1 MTSIDVTEIIKSSSS
16 SLNQPLRKK
25 PRFDEGATSSSGA
38 SSSGQPRPEDILAAL
53 EAEQSTFVAL
63 DDVQVKKL
71 VTQLEKK
78 MRINREQRVKN
89 PDDPQKFM
97 ESEIELDKAIQEMHS
112 LASQPDLYVSFVEI
126 NGVEIL
132 LQLLGHENTDIV
144 CATLSLLRELTDD
157 DVMDEGEEGAAELIE
172 SLVSGSIVTTLL
184 ACVERLDETIK
195 DEADGVHNA
204 LSVIDNMIGFRVEI
218 TEECVKHGFTV
229 WLLKRCFQKGAFDA
243 NKMFASELLSVILQ
257 TSDNAKAKLTDKIDG
272 IDILLRAIA
281 VFKKNDPASV
291 DEREY
296 MENLFNSLCAALM
309 FPANR
314 KKFLDGEGLQLMNL
328 MLREKKQARQS
339 ALKVLNHA
347 TSGKEGIE
355 NCNKLVEMLGLR
367 TIFPL
372 FMRTPSKTKR
382 KDTTP
387 DEHEE
392 HVCTI
397 LSSLLAAC
405 SETHRDRIV
414 QKFVEHEHEKVDRA
428 VELFLKYKEKVQ
440 RFELKK
446 KRLSQE
452 AGTSSED
459 DDPDR
464 DYLDKLDN
472 GLYTLQRLTL
482 ILGDVAVCV
491 ESARLR
497 EEKLFQM
504 KMSNNRLDLM
514 LVPII
519 QEYSDNLGD
528 DATLEQERVLVM
540 ISRIENFYK

>member
-16 SLNQPLRKK
+16 SLNHPLRKK
-25 PRFDEGATSSSGA
+25 PRFDDGESSS
-38 SSSGQPRPEDILAAL
+38 SSSAQPRPEDILAAL
-53 EAEQSTFVAL
+53 EAEQSNFVAL
-63 DDVQVKKL
+63 DEAQVKKL
-71 VTQLEKK
+71 VSQLEKK
-78 MRINREQRVKN
+78 TRINREQRVKN

-112 LASQPDLYVSFVEI
+112 LASQPDLYGTFVEV
-126 NGVEIL
+126 NGVEVL

-157 DVMDEGEEGAAELIE
+157 DVINEGEDGAEELIE
-172 SLVSGSIVTTLL
+172 SLKSGSIITTLS
-184 ACVERLDETIK
+184 ACVERLDESIK

-204 LSVIDNMIGFRVEI
+204 LGVIDNMVGFRVEI
-218 TEECVKHGFTV
+218 TEDCVKHGFMV

-257 TSDNAKAKLTDKIDG
+257 SSDNAKAKLTEKVDG

-296 MENLFNSLCAALM
+296 MENLFNSLCASLM
-309 FPANR
+309 HPPNR

-347 TSGKEGIE
+347 TSGEEGIE

-405 SETHRDRIV
+405 SETHRQRIV

-446 KRLSQE
+446 KRQAQE
-452 AGTSSED
+452 PSTSED
-459 DDPDR
+459 DPDSA
-464 DYLDKLDN
+464 YLDKMDN

-482 ILGDVAVCV
+482 ILGEVAVSM

-504 KMSNNRLDLM
+504 KLSNNRLDL
-514 LVPII
+514 LLGPII
-519 QEYSDNLGD
+519 QEYADNLGD
-528 DATLEQERVLVM
+528 DATLEQERVMVM
-540 ISRIENFYK
+540 LTKIEEFYK

>member
-1 MTSIDVTEIIKSSSS
+1 MTSIDVTEIIKSSTS
-16 SLNQPLRKK
+16 SLYQPARKK
-25 PRFDEGATSSSGA
+25 SRFDDSA
-38 SSSGQPRPEDILAAL
+38 SSSSQAGQPKPEDILAAL
-53 EAEQSTFVAL
+53 EADQSNYVAL

-71 VTQLEKK
+71 VIQLDKK
-78 MRINREQRVKN
+78 MRLNREQRVKN
-89 PDDPQKFM
+89 PDDAQKFM

-112 LASQPDLYVSFVEI
+112 LASQPDLYGSFVEV

-157 DVMDEGEEGAAELIE
+157 DVMNEGEDGAAELIE
-172 SLVSGSIVTTLL
+172 SLVSGSIITTLL
-184 ACVERLDETIK
+184 ACVERLDESVK

-204 LSVIDNMIGFRVEI
+204 LGVVDNMIGFRDDI

-243 NKMFASELLSVILQ
+243 NKMYASELLSVILQ
-257 TSDNAKAKLTDKIDG
+257 TSDTAKAKLTEKIDG
-272 IDILLRAIA
+272 IDILLRTIA
-281 VFKKNDPASV
+281 VYKKNDPANV

-309 FPANR
+309 HPANR

-347 TSGKEGIE
+347 TSGDEGIE

-405 SETHRDRIV
+405 SENHRQRIV

-446 KRLSQE
+446 KRQSQE
-452 AGTSSED
+452 AGTSED

-464 DYLDKLDN
+464 AYLDKLDN

-482 ILGDVAVCV
+482 ILGEVAVGV

-504 KMSNNRLDLM
+504 KMSQNRLDLM
-514 LVPII
+514 LCPII

-528 DATLEQERVLVM
+528 DANIEQERVLVM
-540 ISRIENFYK
+540 LSKIEDFYK

>member
-16 SLNQPLRKK
+16 SLNHPLRKK
-25 PRFDEGATSSSGA
+25 PRFDDGESSS
-38 SSSGQPRPEDILAAL
+38 SSSAQPRPEDILAAL
-53 EAEQSTFVAL
+53 EAEQSNFVAL
-63 DDVQVKKL
+63 DEAQVKKL
-71 VTQLEKK
+71 VSQLEKK
-78 MRINREQRVKN
+78 TRINREQRVKN

-112 LASQPDLYVSFVEI
+112 LASQPDLYGTFVEV
-126 NGVEIL
+126 NGVEVL

-157 DVMDEGEEGAAELIE
+157 DVINEGEDGAEELIE
-172 SLVSGSIVTTLL
+172 SLKSGSIITTLS
-184 ACVERLDETIK
+184 ACVERLDESIK

-204 LSVIDNMIGFRVEI
+204 LGVIDNMIGFRVEI
-218 TEECVKHGFTV
+218 TEDCVKHGFMV

-257 TSDNAKAKLTDKIDG
+257 SSDNAKAKLTEKVDG

-296 MENLFNSLCAALM
+296 MENLFNSLCASLM
-309 FPANR
+309 HPPNR

-347 TSGKEGIE
+347 TSGEEGIE

-405 SETHRDRIV
+405 SENHRQRIV

-446 KRLSQE
+446 KRQAQE
-452 AGTSSED
+452 PSTSED
-459 DDPDR
+459 DPDSA
-464 DYLDKLDN
+464 YLDKMDN

-482 ILGDVAVCV
+482 ILGEVAVSM

-504 KMSNNRLDLM
+504 KLSNNRLDL
-514 LVPII
+514 LLGPII
-519 QEYSDNLGD
+519 QEYADNLGD
-528 DATLEQERVLVM
+528 DATLEQERVMVM
-540 ISRIENFYK
+540 LTKIEEFYK

>member
-1 MTSIDVTEIIKSSSS
+1 M
-16 SLNQPLRKK
+16 
-25 PRFDEGATSSSGA
+25 
-38 SSSGQPRPEDILAAL
+38 
-53 EAEQSTFVAL
+53 EADQSNYVAL

-71 VTQLEKK
+71 VIQLDKK
-78 MRINREQRVKN
+78 MRLNREQRVKN
-89 PDDPQKFM
+89 PDDAQKFM

-112 LASQPDLYVSFVEI
+112 LASQPDLYGSFVEV

-157 DVMDEGEEGAAELIE
+157 DVMNEGEDGAAELIE
-172 SLVSGSIVTTLL
+172 SLVSGSIITTLL
-184 ACVERLDETIK
+184 ACVERLDESVK

-204 LSVIDNMIGFRVEI
+204 LGVVDNMIGFRDDI

-243 NKMFASELLSVILQ
+243 NKMYASELLSVILQ
-257 TSDNAKAKLTDKIDG
+257 TSDTAKAKLTEKIDG
-272 IDILLRAIA
+272 IDILLRTIA
-281 VFKKNDPASV
+281 VYKKNDPANV

-309 FPANR
+309 HPANR

-347 TSGKEGIE
+347 TSGDEGIE

-405 SETHRDRIV
+405 SENHRQRIV

-446 KRLSQE
+446 KRQSQE
-452 AGTSSED
+452 AGTSED

-464 DYLDKLDN
+464 AYLDKLDN

-482 ILGDVAVCV
+482 ILGEVAVGV

-504 KMSNNRLDLM
+504 KMSQNRLDLM
-514 LVPII
+514 LCPII

-528 DATLEQERVLVM
+528 DANIEQERVLVM
-540 ISRIENFYK
+540 LSKIEDFYK

>member
-1 MTSIDVTEIIKSSSS
+1 MTSIDVTEIIRSSSS
-16 SLNQPLRKK
+16 SLNHPLRKK
-25 PRFDEGATSSSGA
+25 PRFDDGESSGA
-38 SSSGQPRPEDILAAL
+38 SSSSAQPRPEDILAAL
-53 EAEQSTFVAL
+53 EAEQSNFVAL
-63 DDVQVKKL
+63 DEAQVKKL
-71 VTQLEKK
+71 VSQLEKK
-78 MRINREQRVKN
+78 TRINREQRVKN
-89 PDDPQKFM
+89 PDDPKKFM

-112 LASQPDLYVSFVEI
+112 LASQPDLYETFVEV
-126 NGVEIL
+126 NGVEVL

-157 DVMDEGEEGAAELIE
+157 DVINEGEDGAEELIE
-172 SLVSGSIVTTLL
+172 SLKSGSIITTLS
-184 ACVERLDETIK
+184 ACVERLDESIK

-204 LSVIDNMIGFRVEI
+204 LGVIDNMIGFRVEI
-218 TEECVKHGFTV
+218 TEDCVKHGFMV

-257 TSDNAKAKLTDKIDG
+257 SSDNAKAKLTEKVDG

-296 MENLFNSLCAALM
+296 MENLFNSLCASLM
-309 FPANR
+309 HPPNR

-347 TSGKEGIE
+347 TSGEEGIE

-392 HVCTI
+392 HI

-405 SETHRDRIV
+405 SETHRQRIV

-446 KRLSQE
+446 KRQAQE
-452 AGTSSED
+452 PSTSED
-459 DDPDR
+459 DPDSA
-464 DYLDKLDN
+464 YLDKMDN

-482 ILGDVAVCV
+482 ILGEVAVSM

-504 KMSNNRLDLM
+504 KLSNNRLDM
-514 LVPII
+514 LLGPII
-519 QEYSDNLGD
+519 QEYADNLGD
-528 DATLEQERVLVM
+528 NATLEQERVMVM
-540 ISRIENFYK
+540 LTKIEEFYK

>member
-1 MTSIDVTEIIKSSSS
+1 MTSIDVTEILKSSSS
-16 SLNQPLRKK
+16 SSYQPAKK
-25 PRFDEGATSSSGA
+25 KSRFDENGA
-38 SSSGQPRPEDILAAL
+38 STSVPPRPEDILAAL
-53 EAEQSTFVAL
+53 EAEESTFVVL
-63 DDVQVKKL
+63 DEVHVKKL
-71 VTQLEKK
+71 VAQLEKK
-78 MRINREQRVKN
+78 MKANREQRVKN
-89 PDDPQKFM
+89 PDDPKKFM
-97 ESEIELDKAIQEMHS
+97 DSEIELDKAIQEMHS
-112 LASQPDLYVSFVEI
+112 LASQPDLYGAFVEA
-126 NGVEIL
+126 NGVEIV
-132 LQLLGHENTDIV
+132 LQLLGHENSDIV

-157 DVMDEGEEGAAELIE
+157 DVMNEGEEGAAELID
-172 SLVSGSIVTTLL
+172 SLVNGSIVTTLL
-184 ACVERLDETIK
+184 ACVERLDESVK

-204 LSVIDNMIGFRVEI
+204 LGVVDNMIGFRDDI
-218 TEECVKHGFTV
+218 TEECVKHGFIV
-229 WLLKRCFQKGAFDA
+229 YLLKRCFQKGPFDA
-243 NKMFASELLSVILQ
+243 NKIFASELLSVILQ
-257 TSDNAKAKLTDKIDG
+257 ASETAKAKLTDKVDG

-281 VFKKNDPASV
+281 VYKKNDPTSV

-328 MLREKKQARQS
+328 MLREKKQSRQS

-347 TSGKEGIE
+347 TSGEEGIE

-372 FMRTPSKTKR
+372 FMRTPSKMKR

-405 SETHRDRIV
+405 AENHRQRIV

-446 KRLSQE
+446 KRLAQE
-452 AGTSSED
+452 AGTSED

-482 ILGDVAVCV
+482 ILADVAVGV
-491 ESARLR
+491 ETARKR

-504 KMSNNRLDLM
+504 KMSSNRLDLM
-514 LVPII
+514 LTPIL
-519 QEYSDNLGD
+519 QEYADNLGD
-528 DATLEQERVLVM
+528 EAMLEQERALLM
-540 ISRIENFYK
+540 IAKIEEFYKSA

>member
-1 MTSIDVTEIIKSSSS
+1 MTSIDVTEIIRSSSS
-16 SLNQPLRKK
+16 SLNHPLRKK
-25 PRFDEGATSSSGA
+25 PRFDDGESSGA
-38 SSSGQPRPEDILAAL
+38 SSSSAQPRPEDILAAL
-53 EAEQSTFVAL
+53 EAEQSNFVAL
-63 DDVQVKKL
+63 DEAQVKKL
-71 VTQLEKK
+71 VSQLEKK
-78 MRINREQRVKN
+78 TRINREQRVKN
-89 PDDPQKFM
+89 PDDPKKFM

-112 LASQPDLYVSFVEI
+112 LASQPDLYETFVEV
-126 NGVEIL
+126 NGVEVL

-157 DVMDEGEEGAAELIE
+157 DVINEGEDGAEELIE
-172 SLVSGSIVTTLL
+172 SLKSGSIITTLS
-184 ACVERLDETIK
+184 ACVERLDESIK

-204 LSVIDNMIGFRVEI
+204 LGVIDNMIGFRVEI
-218 TEECVKHGFTV
+218 TEDCVKHGFMV

-257 TSDNAKAKLTDKIDG
+257 SSDNAKAKLTEKVDG

-296 MENLFNSLCAALM
+296 MENLFNSLCASLM
-309 FPANR
+309 HPPNR

-347 TSGKEGIE
+347 TSGEEGIE

-405 SETHRDRIV
+405 SETHRQRIV

-446 KRLSQE
+446 KRQAQE
-452 AGTSSED
+452 PSTSED
-459 DDPDR
+459 DPDSA
-464 DYLDKLDN
+464 YLDKMDN

-482 ILGDVAVCV
+482 ILGEVAVSM

-504 KMSNNRLDLM
+504 KLSNNRLDM
-514 LVPII
+514 LLGPII
-519 QEYSDNLGD
+519 QEYADNLGD
-528 DATLEQERVLVM
+528 DATLEQERVMVM
-540 ISRIENFYK
+540 LTKIEEFYK

>member
-1 MTSIDVTEIIKSSSS
+1 MATIDVTEIIKSSSAS
-16 SLNQPLRKK
+16 STSFYQPPKK
-25 PRFDEGATSSSGA
+25 KSRFDTSTNA
-38 SSSGQPRPEDILAAL
+38 AAPAPTPDEILAAL
-53 EAEQSTFVAL
+53 EDEQANFVAL
-63 DDVQVKKL
+63 DDAQIRKL
-71 VTQLEKK
+71 VAQLEKK
-78 MRINREQRVKN
+78 MRVNREQRVKN
-89 PDDPQKFM
+89 PDDPKKFM
-97 ESEIELDKAIQEMHS
+97 DSEIELDKAIQEMHS
-112 LASQPDLYVSFVEI
+112 LASQPDLYGVFCEA

-157 DVMDEGEEGAAELIE
+157 DVMNEGEEDAAQLID
-172 SLVSGSIVTTLL
+172 SLISGSIISTLL
-184 ACVERLDETIK
+184 ACCERLDESIK

-204 LSVIDNMIGFRVEI
+204 LGVVENMIDFRDEI
-218 TEECVKHGFTV
+218 NEECVKHGFVV
-229 WLLKRCFQKGAFDA
+229 WLLKRCFQKGAFEA
-243 NKMFASELLSVILQ
+243 NKMYASELLSMILQ
-257 TSDNAKAKLTDKIDG
+257 SSDSAKAKLTEKVDG
-272 IDILLRAIA
+272 IDLLLRTIA
-281 VFKKNDPASV
+281 VYKKNDPSSV

-328 MLREKKQARQS
+328 MLREKKQSRQS
-339 ALKVLNHA
+339 ALKVINHA
-347 TSGKEGIE
+347 TSGEEGIE
-355 NCNKLVEMLGLR
+355 NCNKLVELLGLR

-405 SETHRDRIV
+405 SENHRLRIV

-428 VELFLKYKEKVQ
+428 IELFLKYKEKVQ

-446 KRLSQE
+446 KRQSQE
-452 AGTSSED
+452 AGTSEEA
-459 DDPDR
+459 DPDR

-482 ILGDVAVCV
+482 ILVDVAIC
-491 ESARLR
+491 EKSARLR

-504 KMSNNRLDLM
+504 KMSQNRLDLM
-514 LVPII
+514 MLPIL

-528 DATLEQERVLVM
+528 DAVHEQERVDLM
-540 ISRIENFYK
+540 IKKFGEFYA

>member
-1 MTSIDVTEIIKSSSS
+1 MTSIDVTEIIRSSSS
-16 SLNQPLRKK
+16 SLNHPLRKK
-25 PRFDEGATSSSGA
+25 PRFDDGESSGA
-38 SSSGQPRPEDILAAL
+38 SSSSAQPRPEDILAAL
-53 EAEQSTFVAL
+53 EAEQSNFVAL
-63 DDVQVKKL
+63 DEAQVKKL
-71 VTQLEKK
+71 VSQLEKK
-78 MRINREQRVKN
+78 TRINREQRVKN
-89 PDDPQKFM
+89 PDDPKKFM

-112 LASQPDLYVSFVEI
+112 LASQPDLYETFVEV
-126 NGVEIL
+126 NGVEVL

-157 DVMDEGEEGAAELIE
+157 DVINEGEDGAEELIE
-172 SLVSGSIVTTLL
+172 SLKSGSIITTLS
-184 ACVERLDETIK
+184 ACVERLDESIK

-204 LSVIDNMIGFRVEI
+204 LGVIDNMIGFRVEI
-218 TEECVKHGFTV
+218 TEDCVKHGFMV

-257 TSDNAKAKLTDKIDG
+257 SSDNAKAKLTEKVDG

-296 MENLFNSLCAALM
+296 MENLFNSLCASLM
-309 FPANR
+309 HPPNR

-347 TSGKEGIE
+347 TSGEEGIE

-405 SETHRDRIV
+405 SETHRQRIV

-446 KRLSQE
+446 KRQAQE
-452 AGTSSED
+452 PSTSED
-459 DDPDR
+459 DPDSA
-464 DYLDKLDN
+464 YLDKMDN

-482 ILGDVAVCV
+482 ILGEVAVSM

-504 KMSNNRLDLM
+504 KLSNNRLDM
-514 LVPII
+514 LLGPII
-519 QEYSDNLGD
+519 QEYADNLGD
-528 DATLEQERVLVM
+528 NATLEQERVMVM
-540 ISRIENFYK
+540 LTKIEEFYK

>member
-1 MTSIDVTEIIKSSSS
+1 MTSIDVNEIIKSSSS

-25 PRFDEGATSSSGA
+25 PRIDDPESSAA
-38 SSSGQPRPEDILAAL
+38 SKPRPEDILAAL
-53 EAEQSTFVAL
+53 EAEQSNFVAL
-63 DDVQVKKL
+63 DEGQVKKL

-78 MRINREQRVKN
+78 TRVNREQRIKN

-112 LASQPDLYVSFVEI
+112 LASQPDLYGTFVEV

-144 CATLSLLRELTDD
+144 CASLSLLRELTDD
-157 DVMDEGEEGAAELIE
+157 DVMNEGEDGAAELIE
-172 SLVSGSIVTTLL
+172 SLVSGSIITTLL
-184 ACVERLDETIK
+184 SCVERLDESIK

-204 LSVIDNMIGFRVEI
+204 LGVIDNMIGFRVEI

-243 NKMFASELLSVILQ
+243 NKMYASELLSVILQ
-257 TSDNAKAKLTDKIDG
+257 SSDDAKAKLTEKVDG

-309 FPANR
+309 YPANL

-347 TSGKEGIE
+347 TSGQEGVE

-397 LSSLLAAC
+397 LSSLLAGC
-405 SETHRDRIV
+405 SENHHQRIV

-452 AGTSSED
+452 AGPLSSSED

-472 GLYTLQRLTL
+472 GLYTLQRLAL
-482 ILGDVAVCV
+482 ILGDVAVGV

-514 LVPII
+514 LGSII
-519 QEYSDNLGD
+519 QEYADNLGD
-528 DATLEQERVLVM
+528 DATLEQERVM
-540 ISRIENFYK
+540 IMLAKIEEFYK